1 MSKKQQNFG
10 SWRKT
15 QKWGK
20 PNSNKFETKK
30 KCSMKSTAGRGKNI
44 EEEEGELVR
53 YCGPWTRPS
62 VINFLSSLFAN
73 NNKKI
78 IPVIK
83 NIINH

>member
-30 KCSMKSTAGRGKNI
+30 KVQWNQPPAEANI

-73 NNKKI
+73 NNKKL

-83 NIINH
+83 NKINH